1 MYRTFSNI
9 GNNVTEQSCGP
20 SYQYNRPSINI
31 DSYTGHTGHSG
42 YTGHNRSNGRKNV
55 NGPYNVSDIH
65 GHNGHT
71 GHTGHT
77 GYVKQQIPGS
87 LGVYSGDEEMPYNG
101 GNLYRVGN
109 SYQVMDERQKT
120 SDTIHFISQMGLYP
134 MQDYKVV
141 DNPIGGKGYYYVQD
155 GRVVDSARNIRMV
168 LDKPAEVGAVDMD
181 QVSTFDNRNYG
192 SVYKSYSDIKN
203 GQISYYINND
213 VAQPFISPV
222 YTLSSYVDKT
232 IRIDP
237 MDSPK
242 PEYIKT
248 PVSSTLYSVSKDQ
261 STRDQLSFREDLMS
275 RQQNLYNR
283 TSWTNR
289 WVAAPPFV

>member
-1 MYRTFSNI
+1 MYRTLSNI
-9 GNNVTEQSCGP
+9 GNNVTEESCGP
-20 SYQYNRPSINI
+20 SYQYNRPSIVES
-31 DSYTGHTGHSG
+31 SYTGHTGYHRP
-42 YTGHNRSNGRKNV
+42 ND
-55 NGPYNVSDIH
+55 NGPRNM
-65 GHNGHT
+65 NGPHKISSESQNGYT
-71 GHTGHT
+71 GHTGHI
-77 GYVKQQIPGS
+77 KRQIPGS
-87 LGVYSGDEEMPYNG
+87 LGIYSGDEEMPYNG

-109 SYQVMDERQKT
+109 SYQVMDERAKT
-120 SDTIHFISQMGLYP
+120 SDTIHFISKMGLYP

-181 QVSTFDNRNYG
+181 QVSNFDNSNYG

-248 PVSSTLYSVSKDQ
+248 PISSTLYSVSKDQ

-289 WVAAPPFV
+289 WVAPTPM

>member
-9 GNNVTEQSCGP
+9 GNNVTEESCGP
-20 SYQYNRPSINI
+20 SYQYNRPSIDN
-31 DSYTGHTGHSG
+31 TG
-42 YTGHNRSNGRKNV
+42 YTGHGYTGHRKNV
-55 NGPYNVSDIH
+55 NGPSNISSHNSYN
-65 GHNGHT
+65 GYT
-71 GHTGHT
+71 GHTGGH
-77 GYVKQQIPGS
+77 VKKQIPGS
-87 LGVYSGDEEMPYNG
+87 LGVYSGDDEMPYNG

-109 SYQVMDERQKT
+109 SYQVMDERPKT
-120 SDTIHFISQMGLYP
+120 SDTIHFISQMGLHP

-181 QVSTFDNRNYG
+181 QVRTFDNRNYG

-237 MDSPK
+237 MDSVK

-248 PVSSTLYSVSKDQ
+248 PISSTLYSVSKDQ

-289 WVAAPPFV
+289 WVAAPPFI

>member
-1 MYRTFSNI
+1 MYRTLSNI
-9 GNNVTEQSCGP
+9 GNNVTEESCGP
-20 SYQYNRPSINI
+20 SYQYNRPSIEI
-31 DSYTGHTGHSG
+31 ESSYTGHTG
-42 YTGHNRSNGRKNV
+42 YHNPRKM
-55 NGPYNVSDIH
+55 NGPHKILDSHSV
-65 GHNGHT
+65 HNGHT
-71 GHTGHT
+71 GHTEHTGHT
-77 GYVKQQIPGS
+77 GHNGRQIPGS
-87 LGVYSGDEEMPYNG
+87 LGIYSGDDEMPYNG

-109 SYQVMDERQKT
+109 SYQLMDERAKT
-120 SDTIHFISQMGLYP
+120 SDTIHFISKMGLYP

-168 LDKPAEVGAVDMD
+168 LDKPAEVGSVSMD
-181 QVSTFDNRNYG
+181 QVSTFDNSNYG

-248 PVSSTLYSVSKDQ
+248 PISSTLYSVSKDQ

-289 WVAAPPFV
+289 WIAPSPM

>member
-1 MYRTFSNI
+1 MYRTFSNT
-9 GNNVTEQSCGP
+9 GNNVMEESCGP
-20 SYQYNRPSINI
+20 YNRHVTGHTGSHTGHTGSNERNERNERKGGPMSGIGHHVEYKG
-31 DSYTGHTGHSG
+31 YTGHTGSQ
-42 YTGHNRSNGRKNV
+42 V
-55 NGPYNVSDIH
+55 
-65 GHNGHT
+65 
-71 GHTGHT
+71 
-77 GYVKQQIPGS
+77 PGS
-87 LGVYSGDEEMPYNG
+87 LGIYSGDREMPYNG
-101 GNLYRVGN
+101 GHLYRVSN
-109 SYQVMDERQKT
+109 SSYQVMDERAKT
-120 SDTIHFISQMGLYP
+120 SDTIHFINRMGLYP
-134 MQDYKVV
+134 MQDYKLV

-155 GRVVDSARNIRMV
+155 GRVVDAARNIRMV
-168 LDKPAEVGAVDMD
+168 LDKPAEVGSIDME

-192 SVYKSYSDIKN
+192 SVYKTYSDIKN
-203 GQISYYINND
+203 GQIAYYINND

-222 YTLSSYVDKT
+222 YTLSSHVEKT

-289 WVAAPPFV
+289 WVAPSERF

>member
-9 GNNVTEQSCGP
+9 GNNVTEESCGP
-20 SYQYNRPSINI
+20 SYQYNRPSIEI
-31 DSYTGHTGHSG
+31 DSSYTGHTGHNRPDGRKRANGPHKVSDSHSHYYGHGHTG
-42 YTGHNRSNGRKNV
+42 YTGH
-55 NGPYNVSDIH
+55 
-65 GHNGHT
+65 
-71 GHTGHT
+71 
-77 GYVKQQIPGS
+77 VKQIPGS

-109 SYQVMDERQKT
+109 SYQVMDERAKT
-120 SDTIHFISQMGLYP
+120 SDTIHFISRMGLYP

-181 QVSTFDNRNYG
+181 QVRTFDNRNYG

-248 PVSSTLYSVSKDQ
+248 PISSTLYAVSKDQ

-289 WVAAPPFV
+289 WVAPSDM